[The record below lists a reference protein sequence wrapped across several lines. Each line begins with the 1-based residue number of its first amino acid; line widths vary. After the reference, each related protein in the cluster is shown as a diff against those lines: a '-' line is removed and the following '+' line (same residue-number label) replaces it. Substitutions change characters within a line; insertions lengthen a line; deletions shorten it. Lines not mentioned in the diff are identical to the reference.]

1 MLPKRK
7 MLWNLP
13 PILSLTLL
21 GAICAVCTGA
31 IAHYTGR
38 RFWPSFLGG
47 FFFGPL
53 AVVFA
58 LIFFV
63 PKRWRNIRW

>member
-1 MLPKRK
+1 MFWSRSH
-7 MLWNLP
+7 
-13 PILSLTLL
+13 ITLL
-21 GAICAVCTGA
+21 EAIAVISAFCTGA

-58 LIFFV
+58 LIFYV
-63 PKRWRNIRW
+63 PKRWRGVRW

>member
-1 MLPKRK
+1 MLFLSR
-7 MLWNLP
+7 
-13 PILSLTLL
+13 PIFLL
-21 GAICAVCTGA
+21 FEIIAVISAVCTAA

-38 RFWPSFLGG
+38 RFWPSFWGG

-58 LIFFV
+58 LIFFI
-63 PKRWRNIRW
+63 PKRWRGVRW